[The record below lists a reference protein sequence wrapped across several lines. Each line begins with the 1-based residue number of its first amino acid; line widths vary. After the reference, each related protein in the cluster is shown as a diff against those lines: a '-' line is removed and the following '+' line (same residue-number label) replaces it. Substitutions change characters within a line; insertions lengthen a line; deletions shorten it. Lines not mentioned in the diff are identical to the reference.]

1 MVGTARLPAE
11 GGHKGM
17 FIGHFAVRFA
27 AKRYASR
34 ASLAVLLAAP
44 LLSDLLWPL
53 FYCWDGKPSGSIRA
67 RLPFV
72 QGA

>member
-1 MVGTARLPAE
+1 MV
-11 GGHKGM
+11 
-17 FIGHFAVRFA
+17 IGHFAVRFA